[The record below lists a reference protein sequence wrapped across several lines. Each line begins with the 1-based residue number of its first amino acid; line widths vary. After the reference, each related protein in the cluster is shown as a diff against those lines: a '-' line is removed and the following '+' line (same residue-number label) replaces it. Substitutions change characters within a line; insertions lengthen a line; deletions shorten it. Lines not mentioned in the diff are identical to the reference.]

1 MLGIVDQAN
10 AEVDALPL
18 GTRRLAEVARCLAAE
33 PRVFLFDEVGSG
45 LDESDLDR
53 LQAAIDL
60 IRRAGGTVV
69 LVEHN
74 FPLVLKIADR
84 IHVLSNGA
92 LLASGTPEEIQVNPR
107 VLEEYTGAGRDGE
120 SIAEL
125 DKAVSANDPS

>member
-1 MLGIVDQAN
+1 
-10 AEVDALPL
+10 
-18 GTRRLAEVARCLAAE
+18 
-33 PRVFLFDEVGSG
+33 LFDEVGSG

-107 VLEEYTGAGRDGE
+107 VLEEYTGAGREGE

-125 DKAVSANDPS
+125 DKAVLANDPS